1 MYFFTSTFLET
12 PGIYHVYCGLTVDAD
27 VSEREEEG
35 DGVGEHEGHGA
46 GGVHQGQREYED

>member
-1 MYFFTSTFLET
+1 MKLSINENWDF
-12 PGIYHVYCGLTVDAD
+12 AD
-27 VSEREEEG
+27 MSQREEEG